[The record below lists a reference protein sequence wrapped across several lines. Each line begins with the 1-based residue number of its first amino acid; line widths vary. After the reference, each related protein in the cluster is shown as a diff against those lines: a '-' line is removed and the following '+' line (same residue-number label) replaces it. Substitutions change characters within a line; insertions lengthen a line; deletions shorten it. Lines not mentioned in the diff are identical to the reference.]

1 MGKLLVKFE
10 VLKMKLSLQHAF
22 CEKKN
27 CEKML
32 DIFSLWYLIS

>member
-22 CEKKN
+22 CEKKIVKK
-27 CEKML
+27 C
-32 DIFSLWYLIS
+32 